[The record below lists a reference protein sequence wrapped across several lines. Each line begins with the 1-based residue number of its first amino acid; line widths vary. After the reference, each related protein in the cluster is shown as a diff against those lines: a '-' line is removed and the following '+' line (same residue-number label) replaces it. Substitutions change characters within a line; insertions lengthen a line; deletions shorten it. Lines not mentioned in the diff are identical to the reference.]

1 MNTND
6 LELTDVTGSA
16 DGADAA
22 SEGGCCGGGCCD
34 APASGLS
41 PLRVYRFV
49 AVAEACTWAGLLVG
63 MFLKRVT
70 HTTDL
75 GVQIG
80 GMVHGVAFIAFC
92 LTTLVVAIDQGWTK
106 RRTLVGLASAIPP
119 FATIWFDRNAE
130 KNGLLD
136 DLWHSSET
144 SPSALQRAVCWLLR
158 HPLLAIVLFVVAL
171 GALTSIALL
180 VGPPG
185 S

>member
-1 MNTND
+1 VSTND
-6 LELTDVTGSA
+6 LELTDVT
-16 DGADAA
+16 DGAEVVG
-22 SEGGCCGGGCCD
+22 EGGCCGGGCCD
-34 APASGLS
+34 APAGGLS

-80 GMVHGVAFIAFC
+80 GMLHGVVFIAFC

-106 RRTLVGLASAIPP
+106 RRTLAGLASAIPP

-130 KNGLLD
+130 KHGLLD
-136 DLWHSSET
+136 DVWHSSET
-144 SPSALQRAVCWLLR
+144 SPTAPQRAVSWLLG
-158 HPLLAIVLFVVAL
+158 HPLLALAFFIVAL
-171 GALTSIALL
+171 AGLTAVALL

-185 S
+185 N